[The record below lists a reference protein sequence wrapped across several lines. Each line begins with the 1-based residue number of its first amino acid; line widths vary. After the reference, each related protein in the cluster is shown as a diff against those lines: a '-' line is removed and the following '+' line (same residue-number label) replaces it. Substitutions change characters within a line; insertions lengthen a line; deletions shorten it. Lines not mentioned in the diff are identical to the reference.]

1 MTTLRR
7 ARLAGAALALLVPA
21 LSACADSPD
30 AGPAPRPA
38 SATPDPNSAD
48 VRQED
53 GWVWESYRDIE
64 VAVPPG
70 WAYGTGDVAAAQW
83 CISDT
88 TYATPFVVRPGIA
101 AEHTC
106 PGPTPGGA
114 DPSTLIKPGGTFVS
128 FARAAAFPNVA
139 LGAEGD
145 RVTRIVGSVLLRV
158 QADPVTRDKIL
169 ASARQITA
177 DAIGCPTT
185 DPISIDPYRR
195 PQPARKLSELRGVT
209 KILACKYVITGP
221 ASPGEPG
228 PTSPALTDDPEF
240 PSQFE
245 AQSVGEPTVTADPTS
260 TPSATATTTES
271 PSATATPVPP
281 GTSGPGPTLY
291 SSLEVTG
298 ETAAKA
304 VEKMADAR
312 EGGGP
317 NDTDGCPNAGGV
329 GTEVI
334 VLRILSTSGI
344 SQVYLRYG
352 GCNGFD
358 DGIEFRALTREAVAP
373 FVSGPNA
380 VPDIGESLAG
390 ILDDPDAPATSGD
403 PE

>member
-1 MTTLRR
+1 MTSLRR
-7 ARLAGAALALLVPA
+7 ARLAGAVLVLLTPA
-21 LSACADSPD
+21 LSGCADSPD
-30 AGPAPRPA
+30 ARPGPRGPLR
-38 SATPDPNSAD
+38 STPDPNSAD
-48 VRQED
+48 VRHED

-114 DPSTLIKPGGTFVS
+114 DPATLIKPGGTFVS

-145 RVTRIVGSVLLRV
+145 RVTKVVGSVLLRV
-158 QADPVTRDKIL
+158 QAEPAIRDKIL
-169 ASARQITA
+169 ASARQITS

-185 DPISIDPYRR
+185 DSISLDPFRR

-209 KILACKYVITGP
+209 TVLACKYVITGP
-221 ASPGEPG
+221 ATPIDSPPPPVPT
-228 PTSPALTDDPEF
+228 PTS
-240 PSQFE
+240 E
-245 AQSVGEPTVTADPTS
+245 A
-260 TPSATATTTES
+260 SAIAAS
-271 PSATATPVPP
+271 TATPVPP

-298 ETAAKA
+298 ESAVKA
-304 VEKMADAR
+304 VQAMADAR
-312 EGGGP
+312 SGGGP
-317 NDTDGCPNAGGV
+317 NDVEGCPNPDGA
-329 GTEVI
+329 GTEAI
-334 VLRILSTSGI
+334 VLRILSTSGV

-358 DGIEFRALTREAVAP
+358 DGTEYRALTREAVGP
-373 FVSGPNA
+373 FVSGANA
-380 VPDIGESLAG
+380 VADIGESLAG

-403 PE
+403 PA

>member
-1 MTTLRR
+1 VT
-7 ARLAGAALALLVPA
+7 
-21 LSACADSPD
+21 S
-30 AGPAPRPA
+30 
-38 SATPDPNSAD
+38 TPDPNSAD
-48 VRQED
+48 VRPED

-114 DPSTLIKPGGTFVS
+114 DPSTLIKPGGIFVS
-128 FARAAAFPNVA
+128 FARAAAFPEVA

-145 RVTRIVGSVLLRV
+145 RVTRVVGSVLLRV
-158 QADPVTRDKIL
+158 QAEPAIRDKIL
-169 ASARQITA
+169 ASARQITT

-221 ASPGEPG
+221 ASPGEPA
-228 PTSPALTDDPEF
+228 PTSPALAEDPEL
-240 PSQFE
+240 PDRFE
-245 AQSVGEPTVTADPTS
+245 AQSVGEPIITADPTATAS
-260 TPSATATTTES
+260 PTTTTAIAAESASATPST
-271 PSATATPVPP
+271 TATPVPP

-298 ETAAKA
+298 ETARAA
-304 VEKMADAR
+304 AR
-312 EGGGP
+312 
-317 NDTDGCPNAGGV
+317 T
-329 GTEVI
+329 T
-334 VLRILSTSGI
+334 ST
-344 SQVYLRYG
+344 
-352 GCNGFD
+352 
-358 DGIEFRALTREAVAP
+358 VARRLP
-373 FVSGPNA
+373 AS
-380 VPDIGESLAG
+380 
-390 ILDDPDAPATSGD
+390 APR
-403 PE
+403 